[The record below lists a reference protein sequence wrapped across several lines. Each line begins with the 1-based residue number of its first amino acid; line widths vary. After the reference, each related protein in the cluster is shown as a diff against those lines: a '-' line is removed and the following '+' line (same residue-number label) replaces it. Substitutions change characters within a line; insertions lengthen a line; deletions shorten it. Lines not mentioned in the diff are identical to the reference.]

1 MNIIVTTPS
10 ATQLADWTAHEALM
24 AERAI
29 GSDARAENARQIA
42 SLSSFAS
49 SGQQA
54 EHIRGLVATT
64 MAHLSG
70 RASPATL
77 ENTTQWQT
85 WALGMADG
93 IEVQTQR

>member
-1 MNIIVTTPS
+1 MNITASTPS
-10 ATQLADWTAHEALM
+10 ATQLADWTAHEALA
-24 AERAI
+24 AELAI
-29 GSDARAENARQIA
+29 GADARAENARQIA

-64 MAHLSG
+64 MTHLSAQ
-70 RASPATL
+70 ASPATL
-77 ENTTQWQT
+77 ENTTQWQM

-93 IEVQTQR
+93 IEIQTQR